1 MTRQLHE
8 SSLET
13 SAQNPTQL
21 KKQIPALRLFIS
33 AFQLFSFSVSQ
44 HFSFYHPGS
53 STKIRWFFRL
63 CSRVCV
69 ILSISARR
77 PIKGGYAL
85 TLS

>member
-33 AFQLFSFSVSQ
+33 AFQLFSISAFTTQARPPKSD
-44 HFSFYHPGS
+44 GS
-53 STKIRWFFRL
+53 SGFAAGF
-63 CSRVCV
+63 
-69 ILSISARR
+69 A
-77 PIKGGYAL
+77 
-85 TLS
+85 